1 MAREADHLAGTVGKD
16 KAGGKLSRLLADEN
30 EFDRRALWRL
40 GSWATAAVGTVVV
53 AMLANQSSIGLRRQQ
68 TTAADLAREA
78 RELQSL
84 TRESQGET
92 RRLASAIDTL
102 NSDRDRLYSRV
113 TVLEQGLE
121 TVTGALARQ
130 NAANSPIAPQAAA
143 PKGTAASANAN
154 AQADPPAAAAT
165 PLVQAAASPP
175 PTVAPVATT
184 AAALTERP
192 KPEKPEKSEP
202 PVPTPAQASMAT
214 PQQDQASAPAAPSLP
229 KIASTAPAP
238 SAPAA
243 APVSSL
249 LPPKSLMAPPDPA
262 AAKLEPAKDPAKL
275 PANAAPAA
283 SPDTVAAQPS
293 AGDNDAGS
301 DSVSAKVERT
311 EFAVDLG
318 AANSVGGLRA
328 LWRGLVKSY
337 ADLAALKPIIVV
349 KERSNG
355 LGMQLRLAA
364 GPLMDAAAA
373 AKICAALAESERACE
388 TTLFDGQR
396 LALGNEDTDK
406 SPVLAP
412 AQKAAPAPRGRHSV
426 QKHSRRDDPPPPP
439 RPEPSTLSS
448 FFGRK

>member
-1 MAREADHLAGTVGKD
+1 MAREADHLAGTVGKN
-16 KAGGKLSRLLADEN
+16 KAGGMLSRLLADEN

-40 GSWATAAVGTVVV
+40 GSWATAAVGTVIV
-53 AMLANQSSIGLRRQQ
+53 AMLANQSSIGLRREQ
-68 TTAADLAREA
+68 TAAADLAREA

-92 RRLASAIDTL
+92 RRLASAVDTL

-130 NAANSPIAPQAAA
+130 NAANTPVAPPVAA
-143 PKGTAASANAN
+143 PKGTAASVNAPV
-154 AQADPPAAAAT
+154 DPPAATAT
-165 PLVQAAASPP
+165 PLAQAAASPP

-192 KPEKPEKSEP
+192 KPEKSEKSE
-202 PVPTPAQASMAT
+202 TPAPMSAQASVAT
-214 PQQDQASAPAAPSLP
+214 PHQDQAFTPAASSVP

-262 AAKLEPAKDPAKL
+262 ASKLEPAKDTAKP
-275 PANAAPAA
+275 PANAPPPA
-283 SPDTVAAQPS
+283 SPETAAAQPS
-293 AGDNDAGS
+293 TGEKDAAP
-301 DSVSAKVERT
+301 DSVSTKVERT

-318 AANSVGGLRA
+318 SANSVGGLRA
-328 LWRGLVKSY
+328 LWRGLVKSNT
-337 ADLAALKPIIVV
+337 DLAALKPIIVV

-355 LGMQLRLAA
+355 PGMQLRLAA
-364 GPLMDAAAA
+364 GPLTDAAAA
-373 AKICAALAESERACE
+373 AKICAALSEGERACE

-412 AQKAAPAPRGRHSV
+412 AQKTVPAPRGRHSV
-426 QKHSRRDDPPPPP
+426 QKHSRHDDPPPPP
-439 RPEPSTLSS
+439 PTPEPSTLSS

>member
-16 KAGGKLSRLLADEN
+16 KAGGMLSRLVADEN

-40 GSWATAAVGTVVV
+40 GTWATAAVGAVIV

-68 TTAADLAREA
+68 TAATDLTREA

-92 RRLASAIDTL
+92 RRLASAVDTL

-121 TVTGALARQ
+121 SVTGTLARQ
-130 NAANSPIAPQAAA
+130 NAANTPVAPQAAA
-143 PKGTAASANAN
+143 PTSTAAPANPN
-154 AQADPPAAAAT
+154 APADPPATIAALAA
-165 PLVQAAASPP
+165 QAASPP

-192 KPEKPEKSEP
+192 KPEKREKSE
-202 PVPTPAQASMAT
+202 TPAPTQAQAPIAT
-214 PQQDQASAPAAPSLP
+214 PQQQEQASAPAAPSLP
-229 KIASTAPAP
+229 KIASTAPA
-238 SAPAA
+238 SSVPAA
-243 APVSSL
+243 AAISSL

-262 AAKLEPAKDPAKL
+262 ASKLEPAKDPAKL
-275 PANAAPAA
+275 PASAAPAA
-283 SPDTVAAQPS
+283 SPETAAAQPS
-293 AGDNDAGS
+293 AGDNDAAP
-301 DSVSAKVERT
+301 DSVSTKVERT

-318 AANSVGGLRA
+318 SANSVGGLRA
-328 LWRGLVKSY
+328 LWRGLVKSN
-337 ADLAALKPIIVV
+337 ADLAALKPIIVI

-364 GPLMDAAAA
+364 GPLMDAATA
-373 AKICAALAESERACE
+373 AKICAALAESERSCE

-396 LALGNEDTDK
+396 LALGNEDPDK
-406 SPVLAP
+406 SPVTAP
-412 AQKAAPAPRGRHSV
+412 AQKAAPGPRGRHSV
-426 QKHSRRDDPPPPP
+426 QKHSRHDDPPPPP

>member
-1 MAREADHLAGTVGKD
+1 MAREADRLAGTVGKD
-16 KAGGKLSRLLADEN
+16 KAGGMLFRLVADEN

-40 GSWATAAVGTVVV
+40 GTWAATAVGAVIV

-68 TTAADLAREA
+68 TASTDLAREA

-92 RRLASAIDTL
+92 HRLASAVDTL

-121 TVTGALARQ
+121 SVTGALARQ
-130 NAANSPIAPQAAA
+130 NAANAPVAPQAAA
-143 PKGTAASANAN
+143 PTSTAASANVN
-154 AQADPPAAAAT
+154 APADPPAAIAALT
-165 PLVQAAASPP
+165 AQATSPP

-192 KPEKPEKSEP
+192 KPEKREKSE
-202 PVPTPAQASMAT
+202 TPAPTQAQAPVAT
-214 PQQDQASAPAAPSLP
+214 PQQDQTPAASPLPKIASSAPAASAPAA
-229 KIASTAPAP
+229 
-238 SAPAA
+238 AA
-243 APVSSL
+243 VSSL

-262 AAKLEPAKDPAKL
+262 ASKLEPAKDPAKL
-275 PANAAPAA
+275 PANAAPPA
-283 SPDTVAAQPS
+283 SPETAAAQP
-293 AGDNDAGS
+293 AVGDNDAAS

-318 AANSVGGLRA
+318 SANSVGGLRA
-328 LWRGLVKSY
+328 LWRGLVKSN
-337 ADLAALKPIIVV
+337 ADLAALKPIIVI

-373 AKICAALAESERACE
+373 AKICAALAENERGCE

-396 LALGNEDTDK
+396 LALGNEDADK
-406 SPVLAP
+406 SPVPAP
-412 AQKAAPAPRGRHSV
+412 GQKAAPAAHGRHSV
-426 QKHSRRDDPPPPP
+426 QKHARRDDPPPPP
-439 RPEPSTLSS
+439 KPEPSTLSS

>member
-1 MAREADHLAGTVGKD
+1 MAKEADHLAGTVGKD
-16 KAGGKLSRLLADEN
+16 KAGGTLLRLVADEN

-40 GSWATAAVGTVVV
+40 GTWAATAVGAVIV

-68 TTAADLAREA
+68 TAATDLAREA

-84 TRESQGET
+84 TRESQSET
-92 RRLASAIDTL
+92 RRLASAVDTL

-130 NAANSPIAPQAAA
+130 TAASTPVAPQAAA
-143 PKGTAASANAN
+143 PTSTAAPASTNVP
-154 AQADPPAAAAT
+154 ADPPAAMAALT
-165 PLVQAAASPP
+165 AQAASPP
-175 PTVAPVATT
+175 PTIAPVATT

-192 KPEKPEKSEP
+192 KPEKREKSETAA
-202 PVPTPAQASMAT
+202 PTPAQGPSPT
-214 PQQDQASAPAAPSLP
+214 PPQDQAAAPAASSLP
-229 KIASTAPAP
+229 KIASTVPAP
-238 SAPAA
+238 SAPATA
-243 APVSSL
+243 VSSL

-262 AAKLEPAKDPAKL
+262 ASKLEPAKDPAKA
-275 PANAAPAA
+275 PANPTPAA
-283 SPDTVAAQPS
+283 SPETAAAQPA
-293 AGDNDAGS
+293 AGDSDAAS

-328 LWRGLVKSY
+328 LWRGLVKSN
-337 ADLAALKPIIVV
+337 ADLATLKPIIVI

-373 AKICAALAESERACE
+373 AKICAALAENERGCE

-396 LALGNEDTDK
+396 LALGNEDADK
-406 SPVLAP
+406 SPVPAP
-412 AQKAAPAPRGRHSV
+412 AQKAAPAARGRHSL

-439 RPEPSTLSS
+439 KPEPSTLSS